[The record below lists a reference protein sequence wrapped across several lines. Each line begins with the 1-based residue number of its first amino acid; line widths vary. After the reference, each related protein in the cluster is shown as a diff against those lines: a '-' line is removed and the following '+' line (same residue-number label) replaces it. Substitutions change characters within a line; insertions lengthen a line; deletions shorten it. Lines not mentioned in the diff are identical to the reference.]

1 MMATSS
7 ATSGDG
13 MSFEAQITR
22 ISAVIKSRVNALVDR
37 LREREKSLLKELEEV
52 LRKYKQEKETEAQSA
67 SELKKLI
74 DFTQENIT
82 SEILR
87 VCQDAMVETAKK
99 RLEEI
104 ESELSSK
111 HISFDSDS
119 TLLDKISRFGEI
131 TVCNSIGSCLPVVDY
146 KDKVRPVVS
155 VGGRGSGEGQF
166 NNPFGVVFDSKTNN
180 IYVADQS
187 NNRVQVFDKDGKY
200 LFKFGDID
208 GPGKMKSPLCIAIYK
223 EKVFVTQHQ
232 GVLVFDLKGNFII
245 QIGDTG
251 SGEGQFNNPYGITVN
266 EYNGD
271 IYVCDS
277 SNKRIQ
283 IFSENYSFKSQFG
296 KETLQSPTDIQ
307 LTRDNIYVLF
317 DAKPFLTIFNY
328 NFTPVQNIISNSI
341 SNYLNCPF
349 SFVIDGAGNIIV
361 SDQGLNSVFIFNQQG
376 ELLHSLK
383 DGISKPMGVCIGSKG
398 RIIVVGFN
406 GGLFIF

>member
-1 MMATSS
+1 
-7 ATSGDG
+7 

-37 LREREKSLLKELEEV
+37 LREREKSLLKELEEI
-52 LRKYKQEKETEAQSA
+52 LSKYKQEKEREAQSA

-87 VCQDAMVETAKK
+87 VCHDAMVETAKK
-99 RLEEI
+99 RLKEI

-111 HISFDSDS
+111 HILFDSDS

-146 KDKVRPVVS
+146 RDKVRPVVS
-155 VGGRGSGEGQF
+155 VGSGGSDEGQF
-166 NNPFGVVFDSKTNN
+166 FNPFGVVFISKTNN

-187 NNRVQVFDKDGKY
+187 NNRVQVFDKDGEY
-200 LFKFGDID
+200 LFKFGDMD
-208 GPGKMKSPLCIAIYK
+208 GPGKMRYPLCIAIYK
-223 EKVFVTQHQ
+223 EKVFVTQSL
-232 GVLVFDLKGNFII
+232 GGCVLVFDLKGNFIF
-245 QIGDTG
+245 QIGNTG
-251 SGEGQFNNPYGITVN
+251 SGEGQFNRPRGIIIN

-296 KETLQSPTDIQ
+296 KGTLQSPTDIQ
-307 LTRDNIYVLF
+307 LTRDNIYVLSVI
-317 DAKPFLTIFNY
+317 KPFLTIFNY

-349 SFVIDGAGNIIV
+349 SFVIDGAGNFII

-383 DGISKPMGVCIGSKG
+383 DSISQPMGVCIGSKG

>member
-1 MMATSS
+1 
-7 ATSGDG
+7 

-37 LREREKSLLKELEEV
+37 LREREKSLLKELAEI
-52 LRKYKQEKETEAQSA
+52 LSKYKQEKEREPQSA

-87 VCQDAMVETAKK
+87 VCHDAMVETAKK
-99 RLEEI
+99 RLKEI

-155 VGGRGSGEGQF
+155 VGSEGSSEGHF
-166 NNPFGVVFDSKTNN
+166 FNPFGVVFASKTTN

-200 LFKFGDID
+200 LFKFGDMD
-208 GPGKMKSPLCIAIYK
+208 GPGKMKYPLCIAIYK

-232 GVLVFDLKGNFII
+232 GGCVLVFDLKGNFII
-245 QIGDTG
+245 QIGNTG
-251 SGEGQFNNPYGITVN
+251 SGEGQFNNPRGITVN

-277 SNKRIQ
+277 SNNRIQ

-296 KETLQSPTDIQ
+296 KGTLQSPIDIQ
-307 LTRDNIYVLF
+307 LTRDNIYVLSYT
-317 DAKPFLTIFNY
+317 KPFLTIFNY
-328 NFTPVQNIISNSI
+328 NFTSSEHN
-341 SNYLNCPF
+341 F
-349 SFVIDGAGNIIV
+349 
-361 SDQGLNSVFIFNQQG
+361 
-376 ELLHSLK
+376 
-383 DGISKPMGVCIGSKG
+383 
-398 RIIVVGFN
+398 
-406 GGLFIF
+406 

>member
-1 MMATSS
+1 
-7 ATSGDG
+7 
-13 MSFEAQITR
+13 MSFEAHITR

-37 LREREKSLLKELEEV
+37 LREREKSLLKELEEI
-52 LRKYKQEKETEAQSA
+52 LSKYKQEKETEAQSA

-74 DFTQENIT
+74 AFTQENIT

-87 VCQDAMVETAKK
+87 VCQDAIVETAKK
-99 RLEEI
+99 RLKEI

-131 TVCNSIGSCLPVVDY
+131 TVCNSIGSCLPIVDY
-146 KDKVRPVVS
+146 KDKVRPVVR
-155 VGGRGSGEGQF
+155 VGCRGSSGGQF
-166 NNPFGVVFDSKTNN
+166 SNPFGVVFNSKTNN

-200 LFKFGDID
+200 LFKFGDMD

-223 EKVFVTQHQ
+223 EKVFVTQLQ

-245 QIGDTG
+245 QIGNTG
-251 SGEGQFNNPYGITVN
+251 SGEGQFNTPYGITVN

-277 SNKRIQ
+277 SNGRIQ

-296 KETLQSPTDIQ
+296 KGTLQYPTDIQ
-307 LTRDNIYVLF
+307 LTRDNIYVLSLI
-317 DAKPFLTIFNY
+317 KPFLIIFNY

-341 SNYLNCPF
+341 SNYLKSPQC
-349 SFVIDGAGNIIV
+349 FVIDGAGNIIV

-383 DGISKPMGVCIGSKG
+383 DSISKPMGVCLDSKG
-398 RIIVVGFN
+398 RIIVVGYN
-406 GGLFIF
+406 QILLIF

>member
-1 MMATSS
+1 
-7 ATSGDG
+7 

-37 LREREKSLLKELEEV
+37 LREREKSLLKELEEI
-52 LRKYKQEKETEAQSA
+52 LSKYKQEKEREAQSA

-87 VCQDAMVETAKK
+87 VCQDAIVETAKK
-99 RLEEI
+99 RLKEI

-131 TVCNSIGSCLPVVDY
+131 TVCNSIDSCLPVVDY

-155 VGGRGSGEGQF
+155 VGSRGSSEGQF
-166 NNPFGVVFDSKTNN
+166 FNPFGVVFNSKTNN

-200 LFKFGDID
+200 LFKFGDMD

-223 EKVFVTQHQ
+223 EKVFVTQFQ
-232 GVLVFDLKGNFII
+232 GGCVLVFDLKGNFII
-245 QIGDTG
+245 QIGNTG
-251 SGEGQFNNPYGITVN
+251 SGEGQFNSPRGITIS
-266 EYNGD
+266 EFNGD

-296 KETLQSPTDIQ
+296 KETLQYPTDIQ
-307 LTRDNIYVLF
+307 LTRDNIYALF
-317 DAKPFLTIFNY
+317 DAKPFLIIFDY

-341 SNYLNCPF
+341 SNYLKSPYF
-349 SFVIDGAGNIIV
+349 FVIDGAGNIIV
-361 SDQGLNSVFIFNQQG
+361 SDHVLNSVFIFNQQG

-383 DGISKPMGVCIGSKG
+383 DGISKPIGVCIDSKG
-398 RIIVVGFN
+398 RIIVVGYN
-406 GGLFIF
+406 QILLIF

>member
-1 MMATSS
+1 
-7 ATSGDG
+7 
-13 MSFEAQITR
+13 MSFEAQITL
-22 ISAVIKSRVNALVDR
+22 ISAVIKSHVNALVDR
-37 LREREKSLLKELEEV
+37 LREREKSLLKELEEI
-52 LRKYKQEKETEAQSA
+52 LSKYKQEKEREAQSA

-87 VCQDAMVETAKK
+87 VCHDAIVETAKQ
-99 RLEEI
+99 RLKAI

-155 VGGRGSGEGQF
+155 VGGRGSIEGQF
-166 NNPFGVVFDSKTNN
+166 CNPFGVVFNSKTNN

-200 LFKFGDID
+200 LFKFGDMD
-208 GPGKMKSPLCIAIYK
+208 GPGKMKYPLCIAIYK

-232 GVLVFDLKGNFII
+232 GGCVLVFDLKGNFIF
-245 QIGDTG
+245 QIGNTG
-251 SGEGQFNNPYGITVN
+251 SGEGQFNSPYGITVN

-271 IYVCDS
+271 IYVCDL

-283 IFSENYSFKSQFG
+283 IFSENYLFKSQFG
-296 KETLQSPTDIQ
+296 KETLLSPTDIQ
-307 LTRDNIYVLF
+307 LTKDNIYVLSY
-317 DAKPFLTIFNY
+317 KTPFLTIFNY
-328 NFTPVQNIISNSI
+328 NFTPVQNIISN
-341 SNYLNCPF
+341 YLKSPQC
-349 SFVIDGAGNIIV
+349 FVIDGAGNIIV
-361 SDQGLNSVFIFNQQG
+361 SDYVLNSVFIFNQQS

-383 DGISKPMGVCIGSKG
+383 DSISKPMGVCIDSKG
-398 RIIVVGFN
+398 RIIVVGHN
-406 GGLFIF
+406 QIILIF

>member
-1 MMATSS
+1 
-7 ATSGDG
+7 
-13 MSFEAQITR
+13 MSFEDQITR

-37 LREREKSLLKELEEV
+37 LREREKSLLKELEEI
-52 LRKYKQEKETEAQSA
+52 LSKYKQEKETEAQSA

-74 DFTQENIT
+74 AFTQENIT

-87 VCQDAMVETAKK
+87 VCQDAIVETAKK
-99 RLEEI
+99 RLKEI

-131 TVCNSIGSCLPVVDY
+131 TVCDSIGFCLPVVDY

-155 VGGRGSGEGQF
+155 VGSKGSSEGQF
-166 NNPFGVVFDSKTNN
+166 SNPWGVVFNSKTNN

-200 LFKFGDID
+200 LFKFGDMN

-223 EKVFVTQHQ
+223 EKVFVTQNQ
-232 GVLVFDLKGNFII
+232 GGCVLVFDLKGNFIF
-245 QIGDTG
+245 QIGNTG
-251 SGEGQFNNPYGITVN
+251 SGEGQFNNPFGITVN

-277 SNKRIQ
+277 SNKRMQ

-296 KETLQSPTDIQ
+296 KESLQSPTDIQ
-307 LTRDNIYVLF
+307 LTRDNIYVLSYI
-317 DAKPFLTIFNY
+317 KPFLIIFNY
-328 NFTPVQNIISNSI
+328 NFTPVQNIISNST
-341 SNYLNCPF
+341 SW
-349 SFVIDGAGNIIV
+349 
-361 SDQGLNSVFIFNQQG
+361 
-376 ELLHSLK
+376 LHQT
-383 DGISKPMGVCIGSKG
+383 MT
-398 RIIVVGFN
+398 
-406 GGLFIF
+406 

>member
-1 MMATSS
+1 
-7 ATSGDG
+7 

-22 ISAVIKSRVNALVDR
+22 ISAVIKSHVNALVDR
-37 LREREKSLLKELEEV
+37 LREREKSLLKELEEI
-52 LRKYKQEKETEAQSA
+52 LSKYKQEKEREAQSA

-99 RLEEI
+99 RLKEI

-131 TVCNSIGSCLPVVDY
+131 TVCNSIGSCLPIVDY

-155 VGGRGSGEGQF
+155 VGSKGSDEGQF
-166 NNPFGVVFDSKTNN
+166 SNPWGVVFNSKTNN
-180 IYVADQS
+180 IYVAEER
-187 NNRVQVFDKDGKY
+187 NHRVQVFDKDGKY
-200 LFKFGDID
+200 SFKFGDMD

-223 EKVFVTQHQ
+223 EKVFVTQCQ
-232 GVLVFDLKGNFII
+232 GGCVLEFDLKGNFII
-245 QIGDTG
+245 QIGNTG
-251 SGEGQFNNPYGITVN
+251 SGEGQFNSPYGITIN

-296 KETLQSPTDIQ
+296 KETLQSPKDIQ
-307 LTRDNIYVLF
+307 LTRDNIYVLSRT
-317 DAKPFLTIFNY
+317 KPFLTIFNY

-341 SNYLNCPF
+341 PNYLNRPF

-383 DGISKPMGVCIGSKG
+383 DSISKPMGVCIDSKG
-398 RIIVVGFN
+398 RIIVVCYD
-406 GGLFIF
+406 GGLLIF

>member
-1 MMATSS
+1 
-7 ATSGDG
+7 
-13 MSFEAQITR
+13 MSFGAQITR

-37 LREREKSLLKELEEV
+37 LREREKSLLKELEEI
-52 LRKYKQEKETEAQSA
+52 LSKYKQEKEREAQSA

-87 VCQDAMVETAKK
+87 VCQDAIVETAKK
-99 RLEEI
+99 RLKEI

-155 VGGRGSGEGQF
+155 VGSEGSSDGQF
-166 NNPFGVVFDSKTNN
+166 SNPFGVVFNSKTNN
-180 IYVADQS
+180 IYVAEQS

-200 LFKFGDID
+200 LFKFGDMD
-208 GPGKMKSPLCIAIYK
+208 GPGKMKYPLCIAIYK
-223 EKVFVTQHQ
+223 EKVFVTQYQ
-232 GVLVFDLKGNFII
+232 GGCVLVFDLKGNFIF
-245 QIGDTG
+245 QIGNTG
-251 SGEGQFNNPYGITVN
+251 SGEGQFNTPYGITVN

-307 LTRDNIYVLF
+307 LTRDNIYVLSHI
-317 DAKPFLTIFNY
+317 KPFLTIFNY

-341 SNYLNCPF
+341 SNYLNRPF
-349 SFVIDGAGNIIV
+349 SFVIDGAGNFII
-361 SDQGLNSVFIFNQQG
+361 SDNVLNSVFVFNQQG

-383 DGISKPMGVCIGSKG
+383 DSISKPMGVCIDSKG
-398 RIIVVGFN
+398 RIIVVGYN
-406 GGLFIF
+406 QILLIF

>member
-1 MMATSS
+1 
-7 ATSGDG
+7 

-37 LREREKSLLKELEEV
+37 LREREKSLLKELAEI
-52 LRKYKQEKETEAQSA
+52 LSKYKHEKEREAQSA

-99 RLEEI
+99 RLKAI

-131 TVCNSIGSCLPVVDY
+131 TVCNSIGACLPVVDY
-146 KDKVRPVVS
+146 KDKVRPVVR
-155 VGGRGSGEGQF
+155 VGSRGSSEGQF
-166 NNPFGVVFDSKTNN
+166 SNPFGVVFDSKTNN

-200 LFKFGDID
+200 SFKFGDMD
-208 GPGKMKSPLCIAIYK
+208 GPGKMKYPLCIAIYK
-223 EKVFVTQHQ
+223 EKVFVTQSL
-232 GVLVFDLKGNFII
+232 GGCVLVFDLKGNFII
-245 QIGDTG
+245 QIGNTG
-251 SGEGQFNNPYGITVN
+251 SGEGQFNTPYGITVN

-277 SNKRIQ
+277 STKRIQ

-296 KETLQSPTDIQ
+296 KETLQYPTDIQ
-307 LTRDNIYVLF
+307 LTRDNIYVLSYK
-317 DAKPFLTIFNY
+317 KPFLTIFNY

-341 SNYLNCPF
+341 SNYLKSPYCF
-349 SFVIDGAGNIIV
+349 MIDGAGNIII
-361 SDQGLNSVFIFNQQG
+361 SDHGLNSVFIFNQQG

-383 DGISKPMGVCIGSKG
+383 DSISKPMGVCIDSKG
-398 RIIVVGFN
+398 RIIVVGYN
-406 GGLFIF
+406 QILLIF

>member
-1 MMATSS
+1 
-7 ATSGDG
+7 

-22 ISAVIKSRVNALVDR
+22 ISAVIKTRVNALVDR
-37 LREREKSLLKELEEV
+37 LREREKSLLKEWEEI
-52 LRKYKQEKETEAQSA
+52 LSKYKQEKEREAQGA

-87 VCQDAMVETAKK
+87 VCQDAMVKTAKK
-99 RLEEI
+99 RLKEI

-131 TVCNSIGSCLPVVDY
+131 TVCDSIDSCLPVVDY

-155 VGGRGSGEGQF
+155 VGGRSSSEGQF
-166 NNPFGVVFDSKTNN
+166 SNPFGAAFDSKTNN
-180 IYVADQS
+180 IYVADHS

-200 LFKFGDID
+200 LFKFGDMD
-208 GPGKMKSPLCIAIYK
+208 DPGKMKSPLCIAIYK
-223 EKVFVTQHQ
+223 EKVFVTQLQ
-232 GVLVFDLKGNFII
+232 GVLVFDLKGNFIF
-245 QIGDTG
+245 QIGNTG
-251 SGEGQFNNPYGITVN
+251 SGEGQFNSPCGNTVN

-271 IYVCDS
+271 IYVCNS
-277 SNKRIQ
+277 SNNRIQ

-296 KETLQSPTDIQ
+296 KGTLQSPTDIQ
-307 LTRDNIYVLF
+307 LTRDNIYVLSYT
-317 DAKPFLTIFNY
+317 KPFLAIFNY

-341 SNYLNCPF
+341 SNYLKSPYC
-349 SFVIDGAGNIIV
+349 FVIDGAGNIII

-383 DGISKPMGVCIGSKG
+383 DSISKPMGVCIDSKK
-398 RIIVVGFN
+398 RIIVVGHSQI
-406 GGLFIF
+406 LLIF

>member
-1 MMATSS
+1 
-7 ATSGDG
+7 
-13 MSFEAQITR
+13 MSFEAQITQ

-37 LREREKSLLKELEEV
+37 LREREKSLLKELEEI
-52 LRKYKQEKETEAQSA
+52 LRKYKQEKEREAQSA

-74 DFTQENIT
+74 AFTQENIT

-99 RLEEI
+99 RLKAI

-146 KDKVRPVVS
+146 KDKVRPVVR
-155 VGGRGSGEGQF
+155 VGCRGSSGGQF
-166 NNPFGVVFDSKTNN
+166 SNPFGVVFDSKTNN
-180 IYVADQS
+180 IYVAEQS

-200 LFKFGDID
+200 LFKFGDMD

-223 EKVFVTQHQ
+223 EKVFVTQLQ
-232 GVLVFDLKGNFII
+232 GVLVFDLKGNFIS
-245 QIGDTG
+245 QMGTTG
-251 SGEGQFNNPYGITVN
+251 SGEGQFNRPYGITVN
-266 EYNGD
+266 ENNGD
-271 IYVCDS
+271 IYVCDL

-296 KETLQSPTDIQ
+296 KETLQYPTDIQ
-307 LTRDNIYVLF
+307 LSRDNIYVLSYI
-317 DAKPFLTIFNY
+317 KPFLSIFNY
-328 NFTPVQNIISNSI
+328 NFTPVLNIISSSI
-341 SNYLNCPF
+341 SNYLKSPYC
-349 SFVIDGAGNIIV
+349 FVIDGAGNIIV

-383 DGISKPMGVCIGSKG
+383 DSISKPMGVCIDSKG
-398 RIIVVGFN
+398 RIIAVGHN
-406 GGLFIF
+406 QILLIF

>member
-1 MMATSS
+1 
-7 ATSGDG
+7 

-37 LREREKSLLKELEEV
+37 LREREKSLLKELEEI
-52 LRKYKQEKETEAQSA
+52 LSKYKHEKEREAQSA

-87 VCQDAMVETAKK
+87 VCQDAMVETANK
-99 RLEEI
+99 RLKEI
-104 ESELSSK
+104 EAELSSK

-155 VGGRGSGEGQF
+155 VGSEGSSEVSIFHLELYSTIKLIISMLQKRGTAGYRSLMKMEC
-166 NNPFGVVFDSKTNN
+166 
-180 IYVADQS
+180 
-187 NNRVQVFDKDGKY
+187 
-200 LFKFGDID
+200 LLKFGDMD
-208 GPGKMKSPLCIAIYK
+208 GPGRMKSPLYIAIYK
-223 EKVFVTQHQ
+223 EKVFVTHNQ
-232 GVLVFDLKGNFII
+232 GGCVLVFDLKGNFII
-245 QIGDTG
+245 QIGNTG
-251 SGEGQFNNPYGITVN
+251 SGEGQFDSPYGITVN

-296 KETLQSPTDIQ
+296 KETLQYPKDIQ
-307 LTRDNIYVLF
+307 LTRDNIYVLSF
-317 DAKPFLTIFNY
+317 LKPFLTIFNY

-349 SFVIDGAGNIIV
+349 SFVIDGAGNIII
-361 SDQGLNSVFIFNQQG
+361 SDYVLNSVFIFNQQG

-383 DGISKPMGVCIGSKG
+383 DSISQPIGVCIDSKG
-398 RIIVVGFN
+398 RIIVVCYN
-406 GGLFIF
+406 HILLIFFSYSNL

>member
-1 MMATSS
+1 
-7 ATSGDG
+7 

-37 LREREKSLLKELEEV
+37 LREREKSLLKELEEI
-52 LRKYKQEKETEAQSA
+52 LSKHKQEKEREAQSA

-87 VCQDAMVETAKK
+87 VCHDAMVETAKK
-99 RLEEI
+99 RLKEI

-155 VGGRGSGEGQF
+155 VGSEGSSEGQF
-166 NNPFGVVFDSKTNN
+166 NLPFGVVFNSKTNN
-180 IYVADQS
+180 IYVADQY

-200 LFKFGDID
+200 LFKFGDMD
-208 GPGKMKSPLCIAIYK
+208 GPGKMKSPLCIAINK
-223 EKVFVTQHQ
+223 EKVFVTQYH
-232 GVLVFDLKGNFII
+232 GGCVLVFDLKRNFII
-245 QIGDTG
+245 QIGNTG
-251 SGEGQFNNPYGITVN
+251 SGEGQFNNPCGITVN

-271 IYVCDS
+271 IYVCDF

-283 IFSENYSFKSQFG
+283 IFSENYLFKSQFG

-307 LTRDNIYVLF
+307 LTRDNIYVLSYK
-317 DAKPFLTIFNY
+317 KPFLTIFNY

-341 SNYLNCPF
+341 SNYLKSPHC
-349 SFVIDGAGNIIV
+349 FVLDGAGNIIV
-361 SDQGLNSVFIFNQQG
+361 SDHGLNSVFVFNQQG

-383 DGISKPMGVCIGSKG
+383 DSISKPIGVCIDSKG
-398 RIIVVGFN
+398 RIIVVGHSQI
-406 GGLFIF
+406 LLIF

>member
-1 MMATSS
+1 
-7 ATSGDG
+7 

-22 ISAVIKSRVNALVDR
+22 ISAVINSRVNALVDR
-37 LREREKSLLKELEEV
+37 LREREKSLLKELAEI
-52 LRKYKQEKETEAQSA
+52 LNKYKQEKEREAQSA

-87 VCQDAMVETAKK
+87 VFQDAMVETAKK
-99 RLEEI
+99 RLKEI

-155 VGGRGSGEGQF
+155 VGSRGSSEGQF
-166 NNPFGVVFDSKTNN
+166 SNPWGVVFDSKTNN

-200 LFKFGDID
+200 SFKFGDMD
-208 GPGKMKSPLCIAIYK
+208 GPGKMKYPLCIAIYK
-223 EKVFVTQHQ
+223 EKVFVTQYQ
-232 GVLVFDLKGNFII
+232 GRCVLVFDLKGNFII
-245 QIGDTG
+245 QIGNTG
-251 SGEGQFNNPYGITVN
+251 SGEGQFNSPYGITVN

-277 SNKRIQ
+277 STKRIQ

-296 KETLQSPTDIQ
+296 KETLQSPADIQ
-307 LTRDNIYVLF
+307 LTRDNIYVLSYK
-317 DAKPFLTIFNY
+317 KPFLTIFNY

-341 SNYLNCPF
+341 SNYLNRPYC
-349 SFVIDGAGNIIV
+349 FVIDGAGNIII
-361 SDQGLNSVFIFNQQG
+361 SDHGLNSVFIFNQQG

-383 DGISKPMGVCIGSKG
+383 DSISKPMGVCIDSKG
-398 RIIVVGFN
+398 RIIVVGYN
-406 GGLFIF
+406 QILLIF